1 MIFQDFDLK
10 TKKLLLLFLSLLLC
24 WWLFFA
30 PGTASAAEIQNE
42 QTRVVYLSE
51 LERLDN
57 ILNQLQQRNGKLKN
71 ELTDSKTALLKFQ
84 QELTAALQEL
94 KKLQLQLAELK
105 ALSVSQKTSVQMAN
119 ESLEK
124 FAAEEKQKRL
134 KIKAQ
139 RNFWE
144 CFAAAAVI
152 VAVIK

>member
-1 MIFQDFDLK
+1 MFQTLDQ
-10 TKKLLLLFLSLLLC
+10 TAKKWLLLFLSVLLC
-24 WWLFFA
+24 WWLFSA
-30 PGTASAAEIQNE
+30 SATASAAEIQNE

-51 LERLDN
+51 LDRLDN

-71 ELTDSKTALLKFQ
+71 ELTDSKTALLKSQ

-105 ALSVSQKTSVQMAN
+105 ALSVSQKTSLQMAN
-119 ESLEK
+119 ESLAK

-139 RNFWE
+139 RNGW
-144 CFAAAAVI
+144 AAAAACLV
-152 VAVIK
+152 VALAVK

>member
-1 MIFQDFDLK
+1 MVFQNLNQQE
-10 TKKLLLLFLSLLLC
+10 KKWLLLFLSLLLC

-71 ELTDSKTALLKFQ
+71 ELTDSKTALLKSQ

-105 ALSVSQKTSVQMAN
+105 ALSVSQKTSLQMAN
-119 ESLEK
+119 ESLVK

-152 VAVIK
+152 VAVTK